1 MVKRMDTQGI
11 IAFFDGMSMDAA
23 SRLYLKYH
31 ANRFSFLLGLLEDCI
46 GTMAGGT
53 CESCLDVGPNYL
65 TVLLRECGIAS
76 RIDSI
81 GFHDDRFPC
90 RAGDAHFEFDL
101 RNTVLQE
108 RWPRIGPYDLV
119 VMAEVIEHL
128 PVHLPVIFAFLA
140 SLVKPGGHLV
150 VQTPNACSLS
160 KRMSFLMG
168 RNPFD
173 LIRDDRENPGH
184 FREYTIREL
193 TDHGVSAGFGV
204 RRATTRNYFS
214 GERLRSKA
222 LARVSPL
229 LPASLRNGITL
240 WLVRE

>member
-1 MVKRMDTQGI
+1 MKHMDTRGI
-11 IAFFDGMSMDAA
+11 IAFFDRMSMDEP
-23 SRLYLKYH
+23 SRMYLKYH
-31 ANRFSFLLGLLEDCI
+31 AQRFSFLLGLLDDCI
-46 GTMAGGT
+46 GTMAGGV

-65 TVLLRECGIAS
+65 TLLLRECEVAS

-101 RNTVLQE
+101 RDAVERE

-128 PVHLPVIFAFLA
+128 PVYLPVTFAFLA
-140 SLVKPGGHLV
+140 SLVKPGGYLV
-150 VQTPNACSLS
+150 IQTPNACSLS
-160 KRMSFLMG
+160 KRMRFLTG

-173 LIRDDRENPGH
+173 LIRDDRENPSH

-193 TDHGVSAGFGV
+193 TDHGVSAGFEV
-204 RRATTRNYFS
+204 RRVVTRNYFL
-214 GERLRSKA
+214 GERLRSKVF
-222 LARVSPL
+222 ARISPL
-229 LPASLRNGITL
+229 LPPSLRSGITL
-240 WLVRE
+240 LLAKK